1 MAQIIKHRRGSI
13 AQIKDVTARV
23 SELVMATGSIGDL
36 NGPFLFVGSDE
47 GVAGGYKAVSKIYQ
61 GSTAPTITVGSHGS
75 TIDGTPFYASS
86 DKSLYVLNKDGNN
99 KLDLT
104 GNIEG
109 NIISGVTI
117 NNLTGTT
124 ATFDTINLSTI
135 AFTGLTEGRV
145 VYVGS
150 GGSLIDDADFN
161 WDKDSN
167 QLGISGSI
175 KLNESA
181 YIYNDGALYIEDTTN
196 GILLNGGNSSYFGI
210 YGTGYTKL
218 LSNNGLDVEV
228 NGSLWLWSNAS
239 DVWVGAY
246 DGSTLHLNADGGE
259 GEVRIGHGSNNLN
272 VNSANTAI
280 SGAYTTRIG
289 QNDSSAYFYTEGN
302 YAEMYGGNGLDVYTN
317 GGNLWVYNNS
327 GNVNI
332 SSYDGGTMFLNR
344 DGGEGDINVLNG
356 SNKININGNSNFTGS
371 VNITGNTSMTGS
383 LVVSNGAAV
392 IDQGVISQN
401 SNVLLTSGSNLI
413 VQDNGRVQTDYI
425 RGNAQEWNYLAL
437 NSNGVFSPSGVE
449 LASSGNISLWAE
461 GGTVNVTG
469 SLNVTGDII
478 FSGSINIG
486 DNLTQDTINFQGEVS
501 SSILPK
507 IDNIFDLGSSGQTW
521 ANVWANTGHFD
532 TVSLG
537 TVAFTGLTEGRVV
550 LVGPDGSLIDSG
562 SFTYSGGTLTNSGD
576 VHITNNGHLYT
587 NYIGSEYDN
596 SNSYLNLSSNNGTG
610 VDIHLYNNQGGNSNI
625 YIEANSGNLNLNAG
639 DGEVSIYADN
649 SRINM
654 TGSIHLT
661 GDADISGSVY
671 VAAGNYVYTNN
682 IYDVNND
689 GVFIDSANY
698 TELSYDN
705 ENNFVLVDNQG
716 ITLKSD
722 FNGITLN
729 SNDGNLALNANNGSQ
744 VNVSGTNGVNITGS
758 AAPINVY
765 GNAVDVNV
773 QAYNGNLNLTG
784 SLGVRLHSISEIAI
798 TGSEVLI
805 NATSNDVHLYG
816 DNNGVIVDSDFYV
829 NPWGNGNKFIVDTT
843 NTTVNNNLVVT
854 GTTHHTGS
862 VFIQTGSGLYVSKI
876 TDSMD
881 STGTSD
887 GLKII
892 GNSGSLHLS
901 SSYGVQVNESSF
913 AIQNVNYN
921 GNLTSFEVK
930 DNGAGNYDTYVY
942 NTLHVSGGL
951 DITGSQKIGGNL
963 NVSGSASVTGAFTV
977 GSGSMTSLGGDLYV
991 SGNLQVLGSQTNV
1004 NLQSNTVD
1012 IGDNIILVNAYSPF
1026 QRYAGIAGYDSG
1038 SAGNSGSLLWDS
1050 LNDYW
1055 LFVNSNGSSS
1065 KMIGTTTGSFG
1076 SEVSLT
1082 SGTFPIATGAG
1093 TIGDSLLIYSGTT
1106 LAYNTNKFTVD
1117 STNGDTS
1124 IFGNVTL
1131 SNSGS
1136 LDMGTATSTIVFRNN
1151 SNGLG
1156 YVSSTDSQA
1165 ETTQLLGYKTSDG
1178 TLTFSSVID
1187 GGQY

>member
-61 GSTAPTITVGSHGS
+61 GVTAPTITVGSHGS
-75 TIDGTPFYASS
+75 TIDGTPFYASG

-99 KLDLT
+99 KIDLT

-109 NIISGVTI
+109 NTISGVTI

-135 AFTGLTEGRV
+135 SFTGLTQGRV
-145 VYVGS
+145 VYVGQT
-150 GGSLIDDADFN
+150 GSLIDDGDFN
-161 WDKDSN
+161 WDKDTN
-167 QLGISGSI
+167 QLGITGSI
-175 KLNESA
+175 KLNDSS
-181 YIYNDGALYIEDTTN
+181 YIYNSGTLRIVDDTD
-196 GILLNGGNSSYFGI
+196 GILI
-210 YGTGYTKL
+210 K
-218 LSNNGLDVEV
+218 SN
-228 NGSLWLWSNAS
+228 
-239 DVWVGAY
+239 
-246 DGSTLHLNADGGE
+246 
-259 GEVRIGHGSNNLN
+259 
-272 VNSANTAI
+272 
-280 SGAYTTRIG
+280 
-289 QNDSSAYFYTEGN
+289 Q
-302 YAEMYGGNGLDVYTN
+302 
-317 GGNLWVYNNS
+317 
-327 GNVNI
+327 NVNI
-332 SSYDGGTMFLNR
+332 QTYGHHIGTSNIGAFMYSNISGNTSGITVRSISRVEVTGSLNISGSASVTGSLNVSEYVETSTLRGTGSLYLQPDSGDVRYFEIYNTSVGDTHIKASGGYSFFGDDVNYLKIDDSLQTVSITGINGVFISSSLN
-344 DGGEGDINVLNG
+344 V
-356 SNKININGNSNFTGS
+356 NGNSNFTGS
-371 VNITGNTSMTGS
+371 VNISGNTSMTGS

-413 VQDNGRVQTDYI
+413 IQDH
-425 RGNAQEWNYLAL
+425 GNLQVAGDAAISGAL
-437 NSNGVFSPSGVE
+437 FV
-449 LASSGNISLWAE
+449 SGNIYQ
-461 GGTVNVTG
+461 TG
-469 SLNVTGDII
+469 SFYTQGSIVL
-478 FSGSINIG
+478 SGSINIG
-486 DNLTQDTINFQGEVS
+486 DFTGDTINFQGEVNS
-501 SSILPK
+501 NILPQTSSV
-507 IDNIFDLGSSGQTW
+507 FDLGSSGQTW

-532 TVSLG
+532 SVSLG

-550 LVGPDGSLIDSG
+550 LVGPGGSLIDSS

-576 VHITNNGHLYT
+576 VHLTNNGHLYT

-610 VDIHLYNNQGGNSNI
+610 VDIHLANNQGGNSNI
-625 YIEANSGNLNLNAG
+625 YVEALTGNLNLRAG
-639 DGEVSIYADN
+639 VGEVSISAYN
-649 SRINM
+649 EKINM
-654 TGSIHLT
+654 TGS
-661 GDADISGSVY
+661 VY
-671 VAAGNYVYTNN
+671 VTGSIGVTGSIYVAEGQTVYTNN
-682 IYDVNND
+682 IYDVNNN

-705 ENNFVLVDNQG
+705 ETNYVIVDNQG
-716 ITLKSD
+716 ITLTSGLS
-722 FNGITLN
+722 GISLN
-729 SNDGNLALNANNGSQ
+729 SNDGDLILNATNGST
-744 VNVSGTNGVNITGS
+744 VNIDGSNGVNITGS
-758 AAPINVY
+758 ASPINVY
-765 GNAVDVNV
+765 GNAVDVNIS
-773 QAYNGNLNLTG
+773 AYNGNLNLTG
-784 SLGVRLHSISEIAI
+784 SLGVHVNSISEIAL
-798 TGSEVLI
+798 TGSNI
-805 NATSNDVHLYG
+805 DIYATNNDVHIYG
-816 DNNGVIVDSDFYV
+816 DDNGVIVDSQFIV
-829 NPWGNGNKFIVDTT
+829 NPWGSGNKFLVDTAT
-843 NTTVNNNLVVT
+843 TTVNNNLIVT

-881 STGTSD
+881 SNGTSD

-913 AIQNVNYN
+913 AVQNVNYN

-930 DNGAGNYDTYVY
+930 DNGLSNYDTYVY

-963 NVSGSASVTGAFTV
+963 NVSGATSVTGAFTV

-1026 QRYAGIAGYDSG
+1026 QRYAGISGNDSG
-1038 SAGNSGSLLWDS
+1038 SVGNSGSLLWDS

-1082 SGTFPIATGAG
+1082 SGTFPIATGTN
-1093 TIGDSLLIYSGTT
+1093 TIGDSLLVFSGTT

-1131 SNSGS
+1131 TNSGS
-1136 LDMGTATSTIVFRNN
+1136 LDMGGATSAIVFRNS

-1156 YVSSTDSQA
+1156 YVGTADSQA
-1165 ETTQLLGYKTSDG
+1165 VTTQLLGYKSSDG